1 MAYWLANPLR
11 QTQYLVV
18 SQLGQGG
25 PAPGAAVDRRTL
37 VERMEEQR
45 IEAEL
50 RKQQEFFE
58 LSERFRAAIDPKE
71 INCLGDQLGRLV
83 FGG

>member
-1 MAYWLANPLR
+1 
-11 QTQYLVV
+11 
-18 SQLGQGG
+18 
-25 PAPGAAVDRRTL
+25 
-37 VERMEEQR
+37 MEEQR